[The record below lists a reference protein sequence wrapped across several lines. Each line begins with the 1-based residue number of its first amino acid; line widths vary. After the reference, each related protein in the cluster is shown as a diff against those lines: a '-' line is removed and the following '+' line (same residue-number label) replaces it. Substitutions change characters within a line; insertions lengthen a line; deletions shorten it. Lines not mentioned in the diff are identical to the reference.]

1 MELADGTIPLNDSS
15 AELLDAIEA
24 WQQGHKN
31 KLNNELF
38 NELIDK
44 NKNSLLLIEN
54 YKIPLENVLQERKNK
69 YTDDVAIEFLSIKPA
84 SGSSNELMLFFEN
97 DPISAGLIIEL
108 ETLFIDVLQNL
119 QRKGLKFEYQ
129 LNLIEKTNNNY
140 PINTNIIT
148 TTEFSPYFENNL
160 VQVSLKNENTIDE
173 NVLRKQIT
181 YGIGLAI
188 FLGIMMLGLY
198 LLIQD
203 LNREERMNKLRADF
217 VSNVTHEL
225 KTPLTSINMFA
236 EAMNMNKDN
245 LDEKQK
251 KYTTIIVKESEKL
264 KRMINNILEFAKKEN
279 NKLSY
284 KLKRSSLTDIVN
296 ATLNE
301 MNYFL
306 EINKIDVQ
314 KNISKNIY
322 ANVHAEGIK
331 QALSN
336 LISNAIKYSS
346 DTKKMNVQ
354 LFKKEDKIFIEVED
368 FGIGIPKDELE
379 FIFEKFYRVHLNE
392 NENAS
397 GTGLGLTVSKDI
409 IEEQHGKLIV
419 ESTLGKG
426 SKFTIVLNAT

>member
-1 MELADGTIPLNDSS
+1 MA
-15 AELLDAIEA
+15 
-24 WQQGHKN
+24 
-31 KLNNELF
+31 
-38 NELIDK
+38 
-44 NKNSLLLIEN
+44 
-54 YKIPLENVLQERKNK
+54 
-69 YTDDVAIEFLSIKPA
+69 
-84 SGSSNELMLFFEN
+84 
-97 DPISAGLIIEL
+97 
-108 ETLFIDVLQNL
+108 
-119 QRKGLKFEYQ
+119 
-129 LNLIEKTNNNY
+129 
-140 PINTNIIT
+140 
-148 TTEFSPYFENNL
+148 
-160 VQVSLKNENTIDE
+160 
-173 NVLRKQIT
+173 
-181 YGIGLAI
+181 
-188 FLGIMMLGLY
+188 LGLY

-203 LNREERMNKLRADF
+203 VNREERMNKLRADF

-306 EINKIDVQ
+306 EINKIDVH
-314 KNISKNIY
+314 KNISINIY

-354 LFKKEDKIFIEVED
+354 LFKKEKKIFIEVED
-368 FGIGIPKDELE
+368 FGIGIPKDEVE